1 MARIQCK
8 INRLPAGKR
17 PEITVQLTKRQGFLI
32 TLPCLLII
40 PFFLNKF
47 EDYTVSG
54 NIVSVLTNH
63 FLTFV
68 FLNQLLKPPNLEKWQ
83 FVTFQNS
90 LRNAKEPS
98 KLFPTFNNKLN
109 KLINTCTIS
118 KLMSKHESKQLE
130 KPWITKGIKKAIKTK
145 DEFFFPPLIG
155 KDINSTKIKCVYY
168 LLFVK
173 IIIIINLFSFICF
186 GFCFL
191 FLRVIL
197 FQL

>member
-54 NIVSVLTNH
+54 NIVSVLTDH

-130 KPWITKGIKKAIKTK
+130 KPW
-145 DEFFFPPLIG
+145 D
-155 KDINSTKIKCVYY
+155 
-168 LLFVK
+168 
-173 IIIIINLFSFICF
+173 
-186 GFCFL
+186 
-191 FLRVIL
+191 
-197 FQL
+197 

>member
-40 PFFLNKF
+40 SFFLNKF

-54 NIVSVLTNH
+54 NIVSVLTDH
-63 FLTFV
+63 FLIFV

-90 LRNAKEPS
+90 LRNVFAG
-98 KLFPTFNNKLN
+98 
-109 KLINTCTIS
+109 IVRIHMAVITI
-118 KLMSKHESKQLE
+118 
-130 KPWITKGIKKAIKTK
+130 
-145 DEFFFPPLIG
+145 
-155 KDINSTKIKCVYY
+155 C
-168 LLFVK
+168 
-173 IIIIINLFSFICF
+173 
-186 GFCFL
+186 
-191 FLRVIL
+191 
-197 FQL
+197 